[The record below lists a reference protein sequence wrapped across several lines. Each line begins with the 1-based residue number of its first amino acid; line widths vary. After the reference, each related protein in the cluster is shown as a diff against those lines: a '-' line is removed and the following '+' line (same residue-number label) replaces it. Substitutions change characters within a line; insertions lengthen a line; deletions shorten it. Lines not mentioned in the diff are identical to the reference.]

1 MNVIDSTS
9 VFFGYDITSTSA
21 GQTYESTSQ
30 VLLGPSGQTSKNIIL

>member
-9 VFFGYDITSTSA
+9 VFFGYAITSISA

-30 VLLGPSGQTSKNIIL
+30 VLLGPSG